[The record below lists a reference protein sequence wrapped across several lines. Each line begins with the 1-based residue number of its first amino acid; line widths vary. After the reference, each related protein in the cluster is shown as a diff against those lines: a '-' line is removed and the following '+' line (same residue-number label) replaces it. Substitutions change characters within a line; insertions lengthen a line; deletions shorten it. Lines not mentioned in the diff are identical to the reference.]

1 MFRFE
6 EKRNRKSQ
14 FFLYK
19 LNLIRWISPN
29 RNRVLPLVL
38 NNKIC
43 LCFQTSWS
51 LISNDQR
58 YIVCFNSIP
67 WGPSVD
73 MHLPTWDFIC
83 IWKWVSLTSLKLNP
97 PTAYCPCKMAKHSRW
112 LLLLLCG
119 LEYFRVGYPNVCS
132 IGTHTHTHKHFG
144 FSAFYR
150 KKTAH
155 PLNVNCLFTEGN
167 QLFTSFASQTL

>member
-1 MFRFE
+1 MP
-6 EKRNRKSQ
+6 
-14 FFLYK
+14 
-19 LNLIRWISPN
+19 SPN
-29 RNRVLPLVL
+29 WNLVVPLVI

-67 WGPSVD
+67 WGPPVD

-97 PTAYCPCKMAKHSRW
+97 PTAYCPCKMAKHTRW

-119 LEYFRVGYPNVCS
+119 LEYFKCHMEKQFSKSND
-132 IGTHTHTHKHFG
+132 IHEAIG
-144 FSAFYR
+144 FSSFPSTLKWFVTKLAAMAKEICPKNSMEFWCR
-150 KKTAH
+150 KGGRERVRKTSH
-155 PLNVNCLFTEGN
+155 
-167 QLFTSFASQTL
+167 